1 MIYSVQAQRK
11 MIRRYTQIES
21 PLGPLLLV
29 ADDAGLREI
38 LFVKGRHQAEP
49 ESSWIEDKAP
59 FVETIRQLQ
68 AYFAGELENFILELA
83 PEGTP
88 FQLEVWRR
96 LCDIPYGETISYGEL
111 AGRIGNPK
119 ASRAVGLANGSNPI
133 PIVIPCHRVIGSNG
147 KLTGYGGGL
156 PIKEKLLALERRQL
170 RLL

>member
-1 MIYSVQAQRK
+1 

-21 PLGPLLLV
+21 LLGPLLLV

-38 LFVKGRHQAEP
+38 LFVKGRHQAQS
-49 ESSWIEDKAP
+49 ESSWIEDNAP

-68 AYFAGELENFILELA
+68 AYFAGELENFNLELA